1 MAQTYVIEAAQE
13 QGIERALTYAE
24 SELSME
30 RQSNPDI
37 IVLRYSVC
45 SVEHARKV
53 VSYASQSGL
62 SGQKLIIL
70 AAERL
75 FHEAQNALLKVF
87 EEPPEG
93 TIVMLVVPS
102 VGMLLPT
109 LRSRLTTLPGVEET
123 KQADLSP
130 LATAFITAT
139 QEERAKIIKKLLDR
153 TKSDKDSE
161 KQLARVEAQQ
171 LVAGIT
177 LMVHTAWRK
186 KASAEHELLL
196 KELETFTP
204 LLYQPAAPLKLIF
217 EHLLLVVPKL

>member
-1 MAQTYVIEAAQE
+1 MAQTYVIEAVQE
-13 QGIERALTYAE
+13 EGIETALIYAE
-24 SELSME
+24 RELSMK
-30 RQSNPDI
+30 RQGNPDI
-37 IVLRYSVC
+37 IVLRHSVC

-62 SGQKLIIL
+62 SGQKLIVL
-70 AAERL
+70 CTERL

-93 TIVMLVVPS
+93 TMVILVVPS

-109 LRSRLTTLPGVEET
+109 LRSRLSTLPGTNET
-123 KQADLSP
+123 KKSDLSP
-130 LATAFITAT
+130 LASAFIAAT
-139 QEERAKIIKKLLDR
+139 QEERAKIVKKLLER

-177 LMVHTAWRK
+177 ITVHTAWRR
-186 KASAEHELLL
+186 KASAEHEQLL

-204 LLYQPAAPLKLIF
+204 LLYQPSAPLKLIF